1 LLDMGLTLSI
11 LNGVVTLD
19 SLATVASLPKKSK
32 SLDLPAPVWEFYCPT
47 EIY

>member
-1 LLDMGLTLSI
+1 MLDMGLTLSI

-32 SLDLPAPVWEFYCPT
+32 SLDLPALVWEFYCPT